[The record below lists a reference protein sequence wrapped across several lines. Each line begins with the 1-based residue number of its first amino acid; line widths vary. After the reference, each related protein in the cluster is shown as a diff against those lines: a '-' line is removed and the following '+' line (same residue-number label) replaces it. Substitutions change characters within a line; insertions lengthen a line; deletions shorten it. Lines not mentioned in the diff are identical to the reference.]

1 MNNLYYPYT
10 HACLLPPS
18 APLCLHCP
26 PQDQFLES
34 LLEKGIT
41 DIVRIGSKSKSS
53 ALEQYNL
60 FMLKRGRLA
69 NNEFRRKMSL
79 ESEERESKDQVRA
92 CLKAYTLA

>member
-1 MNNLYYPYT
+1 MALLIILSYPCT
-10 HACLLPPS
+10 HACLLGPYASFRP
-18 APLCLHCP
+18 HCP

-41 DIVRIGSKSKSS
+41 DIVRIGSKSKST

-79 ESEERESKDQVRA
+79 ESEERESKEEVRA
-92 CLKAYTLA
+92 